1 MRIISIC
8 HIGLPHK
15 PGSMNPITSRLEV
28 SPEHWLRCLRPK
40 PALAAWDTI
49 FARQPHH

>member
-15 PGSMNPITSRLEV
+15 PGAMNPITSRLEV
-28 SPEHWLRCLRPK
+28 F
-40 PALAAWDTI
+40 PAHALSRHI
-49 FARQPHH
+49 P